1 MRIRTKLTLLLLL
14 FSVLALG
21 AAGVFTSISVG
32 HYLRTRI
39 ISELRTEATQVEFQI
54 RNILPADSGAYESL
68 RAFARAGNY
77 RLTLIA
83 GEGTVIFESEVRQA
97 ELGSLENHATRPEI
111 VEALR
116 GRTGTS
122 TRHSATVDQ
131 DLLYLARPVIPP
143 IDPSRPFSG
152 AAAIRLSI
160 PLTQVTEAVTEIRT
174 NIVVVGAFVFGIVLV
189 AVGFLSTK
197 LSAPLAEMSEVAVH
211 VRAGELDRRIDVRS
225 KDEIGRLG
233 DSLNAMIDT
242 LNQDIARL
250 RKLERVRT
258 EFLGNVSHELRTP
271 IFAIQGMLETLL
283 DGAIDDRE
291 VNRDF
296 LRSALNNTRNLNAL
310 LSDLIEISRIESGD
324 MKMSYRFFDA
334 GEFLRAV
341 AAEMAPL
348 GERRGIRIA
357 ADTAGATKPV
367 YGDRDRLKQVLVNL
381 IENAVKYN
389 REGGGVRVASSAEGD
404 FVRIAVEDDGVG
416 ISPDHVDRIFERF
429 YRVDKERSR
438 DAGGTGLGLAIVK
451 HIVEAHGSA
460 VRVQSVPGTGSTFSF
475 LLRTTEEFAHRG
487 PVPAGGPPPVKDS

>member
-1 MRIRTKLTLLLLL
+1 MRIRTKFTLILLL
-14 FSVLALG
+14 FSLLALG
-21 AAGVFTSISVG
+21 AAGLFTSISVG
-32 HYLRTRI
+32 HYIRGRI
-39 ISELRTEATQVEFQI
+39 VSELRTAAVQTEFQL
-54 RNILPADSGAYESL
+54 RNVLKGGAGAYETL

-77 RLTLIA
+77 RLTLVD
-83 GEGTVIFESEVRQA
+83 GGGTVVFDSDVREA
-97 ELGSLENHATRPEI
+97 DLRSLENHATRPEI
-111 VEALR
+111 AEALR

-122 TRHSATVDQ
+122 TRHSATIDQ
-131 DLLYLARPVIPP
+131 DLLYLARPVIPAF
-143 IDPSRPFSG
+143 DPSGPFST

-160 PLTQVTEAVTEIRT
+160 PLTQVAEAVTEIRT
-174 NIVVVGAFVFGIVLV
+174 NIIVVGAFVFGIVLV
-189 AVGFLSTK
+189 VVGFLSAR
-197 LSAPLAEMSEVAVH
+197 LSAPLAEMAAVARH
-211 VRAGELDRRIDVRS
+211 VSAGELDRRINVRS

-233 DSLNAMIDT
+233 ETLNAMIGT
-242 LNQDIARL
+242 LNLDIVRL

-296 LRSALNNTRNLNAL
+296 LRRALNNTRNLNAL

-324 MKMSYRFFDA
+324 MKMSFRFFDA
-334 GEFLRAV
+334 GDFLRAV
-341 AAEMAPL
+341 AAEMAPIA
-348 GERRGIRIA
+348 ERRGIRITA
-357 ADTAGATKPV
+357 ADTVVMKPV

-389 REGGGVRVASSAEGD
+389 REGGGVRVTSSAEGE

-416 ISPDHVDRIFERF
+416 ISPEHVDRIFERF

-460 VRVQSVPGTGSTFSF
+460 VRVESVPGGGSTFSF
-475 LLRTTEEFAHRG
+475 ILKTTE
-487 PVPAGGPPPVKDS
+487 